1 MIDPAQALAF
11 SIQSGPGVYAVLLGS
26 GVSRAAGIP
35 TGWEITLD
43 LVGKL
48 RSSLGEVGTPSPE
61 VWYEQKF
68 GVAPEYSDLVEQ
80 FAKSR
85 EDRQQLLRSYVE
97 PSEEEREEG
106 KKIPTRAHRAI
117 AALASRG
124 FVRVIVTTNFDRLM
138 ETALADE
145 GVVPTVLA
153 SRDQIQGALPLVHSP
168 CTVLK
173 VHGDYLDTR
182 IRNTEAELDEYPA
195 ELDQL
200 LDRILD
206 EFGLV
211 VCGWSAEW
219 DGALRKA
226 FERCLSRR
234 FTTYWTVLSRPS
246 EAAAR
251 LIEHRSAEVI
261 QTKGANELFSNL
273 QRHVEAIE
281 EFSKPHPLST
291 EAAVSSMKKYLP
303 EERYRIRF
311 ADLVGRVVDDVV
323 EKTRSDGFS
332 DKSETPTS
340 ESVSA
345 RLRRYDGACETLVA
359 VASVSGY
366 WAEEEHCGAWRQ
378 ALQRLVSEV
387 PGEGGETWRYLS
399 RYPATLL
406 LYALGVGAVAS
417 SRYRVL
423 KSLLDTPIQG
433 IYEEE
438 STAAWQLAAS
448 RVAVGIYRA
457 GSRLEEFLRRRWPLN
472 TWIRESLEACL
483 EKVIPD
489 ASTRLA
495 TFARF
500 EILVALYCSHRVKG
514 SARPGSVPSG
524 GIFYFFHGPGP
535 ETWRRRVEESF
546 ESAKADPEFI
556 ESGLCGET
564 VEEYERA
571 MAILGNVMAEW
582 SRL

>member
-124 FVRVIVTTNFDRLM
+124 FVRVVVTTNFDRLM
-138 ETALADE
+138 ETALAEE
-145 GVVPTVLA
+145 GVVPAVLA
-153 SRDQIQGALPLVHSP
+153 SRDQIRGALPLVHSP

-200 LDRILD
+200 LDRIFD

-211 VCGWSAEW
+211 LCGWSAEW

-226 FERCLSRR
+226 LERCPSRR
-234 FTTYWTVLSRPS
+234 FTTYWAVRRRPS
-246 EAAAR
+246 EAAAK
-251 LIEHRSAEVI
+251 LIEHRSAETI
-261 QTKGANELFSNL
+261 QTKGADEFFGSL
-273 QRHVEAIE
+273 QEQVEAVE

-291 EAAVSSMKKYLP
+291 EAAVANMKRYLP
-303 EERYRIRF
+303 ESRHRIRF
-311 ADLVGRVVDDVV
+311 ADLVGQAVDDTF
-323 EKTRSDGFS
+323 EQTHGDSFPIEGER
-332 DKSETPTS
+332 PTD
-340 ESVSA
+340 ESIVA
-345 RLRRYDGACETLVA
+345 RLERYDSACGTLVA
-359 VASVSGY
+359 MACVGGVWAEKEHCAAWRRGVQKLSSVS
-366 WAEEEHCGAWRQ
+366 
-378 ALQRLVSEV
+378 LQSGFV
-387 PGEGGETWRYLS
+387 TWLS
-399 RYPATLL
+399 LARYPATSL
-406 LYALGVGAVAS
+406 LYALGVGAVHSDRLEFLGHLLRTPVQPRSAVARES
-417 SRYRVL
+417 DAGRELGAHFLREGTGFQDFAVNAHLREVL
-423 KSLLDTPIQG
+423 WRHFGDVFPDATSCTSAFERFEALLSLHCCYCKGHLPDSYVVVPPGSFVRRPDEHQR
-433 IYEEE
+433 
-438 STAAWQLAAS
+438 WL
-448 RVAVGIYRA
+448 VGIRSSLSDGGA
-457 GSRLEEFLRRRWPLN
+457 ESPIVRSRLFGR
-472 TWIRESLEACL
+472 
-483 EKVIPD
+483 
-489 ASTRLA
+489 
-495 TFARF
+495 
-500 EILVALYCSHRVKG
+500 
-514 SARPGSVPSG
+514 
-524 GIFYFFHGPGP
+524 
-535 ETWRRRVEESF
+535 
-546 ESAKADPEFI
+546 
-556 ESGLCGET
+556 T
-564 VEEYERA
+564 VEECLAALDLLEEQTASWGYFRF
-571 MAILGNVMAEW
+571 
-582 SRL
+582 R